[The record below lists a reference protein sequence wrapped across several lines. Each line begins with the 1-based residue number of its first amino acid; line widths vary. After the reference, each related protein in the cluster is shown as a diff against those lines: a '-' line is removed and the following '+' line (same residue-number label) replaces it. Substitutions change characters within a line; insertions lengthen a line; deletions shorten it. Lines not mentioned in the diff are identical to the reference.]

1 MRDSISIMK
10 AHPLKI
16 SGSWKIE
23 FQKFDDN
30 RGFFYESFKEED
42 FKNQIGRNLNIKQ
55 TNTSSSSKGS
65 VRGIHYAFVPPSQAK
80 LVQCQRGSIKDY
92 VIDIRVGSPTFGQF
106 EEIELN
112 EKSASAVFIEEGLAH
127 AFVALENQTVVT
139 YFVTEK
145 YNPEREKGINPFDKT
160 LNVKW
165 PDIELILSEKDK
177 QAISLEEAKNQGL
190 LPTFDECQKFIKSL
204 N

>member
-1 MRDSISIMK
+1 MK
-10 AHPLKI
+10 AHPLSI

-42 FKNQIGRNLNIKQ
+42 FKNQIGRSLNIKQ

-65 VRGIHYAFVPPSQAK
+65 VRGIHYALVPPSQAK

-92 VIDIRVGSPTFGQF
+92 VIDIRIGSPTFGKF

-112 EKSASAVFIEEGLAH
+112 ENSATAIFIEEGLAH

-139 YFVTEK
+139 YYVTEK

-165 PDIELILSEKDK
+165 PDIELLLSEKDK
-177 QAISLEEAKNQGL
+177 QAISLEEAKSQGI
-190 LPTFDECQKFIKSL
+190 LPTFDE
-204 N
+204 

>member
-1 MRDSISIMK
+1 MK
-10 AHPLKI
+10 AQPLKI

-42 FKNQIGRNLNIKQ
+42 FKKLIGRNLNIKQ

-65 VRGIHYAFVPPSQAK
+65 VRGIHYALVPPSQAK

-106 EEIELN
+106 EEIELSEN
-112 EKSASAVFIEEGLAH
+112 SASAVFIEEGLAH

-165 PDIELILSEKDK
+165 PELELILSEKDK
-177 QAISLEEAKNQGL
+177 QAISIEEAKNQGL
-190 LPTFDECQKFIKSL
+190 LPSFDECKKFINSIS
-204 N
+204 

>member
-1 MRDSISIMK
+1 MK

-65 VRGIHYAFVPPSQAK
+65 VRGIHYALVPPSQAK

-106 EEIELN
+106 EVIELN
-112 EKSASAVFIEEGLAH
+112 ENSASAVFIEEGLAH

-177 QAISLEEAKNQGL
+177 QAISLEESKNQGL
-190 LPTFDECQKFIKSL
+190 LPTFDECKKFTKSL

>member
-1 MRDSISIMK
+1 MK
-10 AHPLKI
+10 AQPLKI

-42 FKNQIGRNLNIKQ
+42 FKKLIGRNLNIKQ

-65 VRGIHYAFVPPSQAK
+65 VRGIHYALVPPSQAK

-112 EKSASAVFIEEGLAH
+112 ENSASAVFIEEGLAH

-165 PDIELILSEKDK
+165 PDLELILSDKDK

-190 LPTFDECQKFIKSL
+190 LPSFDECKKFIKTLS
-204 N
+204 

>member
-1 MRDSISIMK
+1 MK
-10 AHPLKI
+10 AQPLKI
-16 SGSWKIE
+16 PGSWKIE

-42 FKNQIGRNLNIKQ
+42 FEKLIGRNLNIKQ

-65 VRGIHYAFVPPSQAK
+65 VRGIHYALVPPSQAK

-112 EKSASAVFIEEGLAH
+112 ENSASAVFIEEGLAH

-145 YNPEREKGINPFDKT
+145 YNPEREKGINPFDKS

-165 PDIELILSEKDK
+165 PDLELILSEKDK

-190 LPTFDECQKFIKSL
+190 LPSFDECKKFIKSL

>member
-1 MRDSISIMK
+1 MK
-10 AHPLKI
+10 AQPLKI

-42 FKNQIGRNLNIKQ
+42 FKKLIGRNLNIKQ

-65 VRGIHYAFVPPSQAK
+65 VRGIHYALVPPSQAK

-92 VIDIRVGSPTFGQF
+92 VIDIRVSSPTFGQF

-112 EKSASAVFIEEGLAH
+112 ENSASAVFIEEGLAH

-165 PDIELILSEKDK
+165 PDLELVLSEKDK
-177 QAISLEEAKNQGL
+177 QAISLDEAKNQGL
-190 LPTFDECQKFIKSL
+190 LPSFDECKKFIKSL
-204 N
+204 S

>member
-1 MRDSISIMK
+1 MK

-23 FQKFDDN
+23 FQKFEDN
-30 RGFFYESFKEED
+30 RGFFYESFRAEE
-42 FKNQIGRNLNIKQ
+42 FEKLIGRNFDIKQ

-65 VRGIHYAFVPPSQAK
+65 VRGIHYALVPPGQAK

-92 VIDIRVGSPTFGQF
+92 VIDIRIGSPTFGQF
-106 EEIELN
+106 EEITLG
-112 EKSASAVFIEEGLAH
+112 EKSVGAIFIEEGLAH
-127 AFVALENQTVVT
+127 AFVALENNTVVT
-139 YFVTEK
+139 YYVSER

-165 PDIELILSEKDK
+165 PDLELILSEKDK
-177 QAISLEEAKNQGL
+177 VAISLDEAKSQGL
-190 LPTFDECQKFIKSL
+190 LPLFNDCKLFIKSL
-204 N
+204 S

>member
-1 MRDSISIMK
+1 MK

-42 FKNQIGRNLNIKQ
+42 FNNQIGRHLNIKQ
-55 TNTSSSSKGS
+55 TNSSSSSKGS
-65 VRGIHYAFVPPSQAK
+65 VRGIHYALVPPSQAK
-80 LVQCQRGSIKDY
+80 LVHCQRGSIKDY

-106 EEIELN
+106 EEVELDEN
-112 EKSASAVFIEEGLAH
+112 SASAVFIEEGLAH

-145 YNPEREKGINPFDKT
+145 FNPEREKGINPFDKI

-190 LPTFDECQKFIKSL
+190 LPTFEECQKFIKSL

>member
-1 MRDSISIMK
+1 MK
-10 AHPLKI
+10 AHPFKI

-55 TNTSSSSKGS
+55 SNTSSSSKGS
-65 VRGIHYAFVPPSQAK
+65 VRGIHYALVPPSQAK

-165 PDIELILSEKDK
+165 PDVDLILSEKDK

-190 LPTFDECQKFIKSL
+190 LPTFDECKKFIKSL

>member
-1 MRDSISIMK
+1 MK
-10 AHPLKI
+10 AQPLKI

-42 FKNQIGRNLNIKQ
+42 FKKQIGRNLNIKQ

-65 VRGIHYAFVPPSQAK
+65 VRGIHYALVPPSQAK

-112 EKSASAVFIEEGLAH
+112 ENSASAVFIEEGLAH

-177 QAISLEEAKNQGL
+177 QAISLEEAKNQGW
-190 LPTFDECQKFIKSL
+190 LPTFDECKKFIKSL

>member
-1 MRDSISIMK
+1 MK

-16 SGSWKIE
+16 SGSWKIK

-42 FKNQIGRNLNIKQ
+42 FKNKIGRNLNIKQ

-65 VRGIHYAFVPPSQAK
+65 VRGIHYALVPPSQAK

-106 EEIELN
+106 EEIELSEN
-112 EKSASAVFIEEGLAH
+112 SASAVFVEEGLAH

-190 LPTFDECQKFIKSL
+190 LPTFDECKKFIKSL

>member
-1 MRDSISIMK
+1 MK
-10 AHPLKI
+10 AHPLSI

-42 FKNQIGRNLNIKQ
+42 FKTQIGRNLNIKQ
-55 TNTSSSSKGS
+55 TNTSSSSKG
-65 VRGIHYAFVPPSQAK
+65 
-80 LVQCQRGSIKDY
+80 
-92 VIDIRVGSPTFGQF
+92 
-106 EEIELN
+106 IELN
-112 EKSASAVFIEEGLAH
+112 ENSATAIYIEEGLAH

-165 PDIELILSEKDK
+165 PDIELLLSEKDK
-177 QAISLEEAKNQGL
+177 QAISLEEAKSQGL
-190 LPTFDECQKFIKSL
+190 LPTFDECKAFIKSL
-204 N
+204 S

>member
-1 MRDSISIMK
+1 MK
-10 AHPLKI
+10 AQPLKI

-42 FKNQIGRNLNIKQ
+42 FKKLIGRNLNIKQ

-65 VRGIHYAFVPPSQAK
+65 VRGIHYALVPPSQAK

-112 EKSASAVFIEEGLAH
+112 ENSVSAVFIEEGLAH

-139 YFVTEK
+139 YFVTKK

-165 PDIELILSEKDK
+165 PDLELILSEKDK

-190 LPTFDECQKFIKSL
+190 LPTFDECKKFIKSL
-204 N
+204 S

>member
-1 MRDSISIMK
+1 MK
-10 AHPLKI
+10 AQPLKI

-42 FKNQIGRNLNIKQ
+42 FKKQIGRNLNIKQ

-65 VRGIHYAFVPPSQAK
+65 VRGIHYALVPPSQAK

-112 EKSASAVFIEEGLAH
+112 ENSASAIFIEEGLAH

-165 PDIELILSEKDK
+165 PDLELILSEKDK
-177 QAISLEEAKNQGL
+177 QAISLDESKAQGL
-190 LPTFDECQKFIKSL
+190 LPNYDECKKFIKSL
-204 N
+204 S

>member
-1 MRDSISIMK
+1 MK
-10 AHPLKI
+10 AQPLKI

-65 VRGIHYAFVPPSQAK
+65 VRGIHFALVPPSQAK

-106 EEIELN
+106 EEIELSEN
-112 EKSASAVFIEEGLAH
+112 SASAVFIEEGLAH
-127 AFVALENQTVVT
+127 AFVSLENQTVVT

-145 YNPEREKGINPFDKT
+145 YNQEREKGINPFDKT

-165 PDIELILSEKDK
+165 PDVELILSEKDK

-190 LPTFDECQKFIKSL
+190 LPTFDECKKFIKSL

>member
-1 MRDSISIMK
+1 MK
-10 AHPLKI
+10 AQPLKI

-42 FKNQIGRNLNIKQ
+42 FKKLIGRNLNIKQ

-65 VRGIHYAFVPPSQAK
+65 VRGIHFALVPPSQAK

-92 VIDIRVGSPTFGQF
+92 VIDIRVSSPTFGQF

-112 EKSASAVFIEEGLAH
+112 ENSASAVFIEEGLAH

-160 LNVKW
+160 LNVIW
-165 PDIELILSEKDK
+165 PDLELILSEKDK

-190 LPTFDECQKFIKSL
+190 LPSFDECKKFIKSL
-204 N
+204 S

>member
-1 MRDSISIMK
+1 MK
-10 AHPLKI
+10 AQPLKI

-23 FQKFDDN
+23 FQKFDDS

-42 FKNQIGRNLNIKQ
+42 FKKLIGRNLNIKQ

-65 VRGIHYAFVPPSQAK
+65 VRGIHYALVPPSQAK

-112 EKSASAVFIEEGLAH
+112 ENSASAIFIEEGLAH

-165 PDIELILSEKDK
+165 PDLELILSEKDK
-177 QAISLEEAKNQGL
+177 QAISLDEAKIQGF
-190 LPTFDECQKFIKSL
+190 LPSFDECQKFIKSIS
-204 N
+204 

>member
-1 MRDSISIMK
+1 MK
-10 AHPLKI
+10 AHPLSI

-42 FKNQIGRNLNIKQ
+42 FKNQIGRSLNIKQ

-65 VRGIHYAFVPPSQAK
+65 VRGIHYALVPPSQAK

-92 VIDIRVGSPTFGQF
+92 VIDIRIESPTFGKF

-112 EKSASAVFIEEGLAH
+112 ENSAAAIFIEEGLAH

-139 YFVTEK
+139 YYVTEK

-165 PDIELILSEKDK
+165 PDIELLLSEKDK
-177 QAISLEEAKNQGL
+177 QAISLEEAKSQGL
-190 LPTFDECQKFIKSL
+190 LPTFDECKAFIKSL
-204 N
+204 S

>member
-1 MRDSISIMK
+1 MK
-10 AHPLKI
+10 AQPLKI

-30 RGFFYESFKEED
+30 RGFFYESFKEDD
-42 FKNQIGRNLNIKQ
+42 FKKLIGRNLNIKQ

-65 VRGIHYAFVPPSQAK
+65 VRGIHFALVPPSQAK

-92 VIDIRVGSPTFGQF
+92 IIDIRVGSPTFGQF

-112 EKSASAVFIEEGLAH
+112 ENSASAVFIEEGLAH

-165 PDIELILSEKDK
+165 PDLELILSEKDK

-190 LPTFDECQKFIKSL
+190 LPSFDECKKFIKSL
-204 N
+204 S